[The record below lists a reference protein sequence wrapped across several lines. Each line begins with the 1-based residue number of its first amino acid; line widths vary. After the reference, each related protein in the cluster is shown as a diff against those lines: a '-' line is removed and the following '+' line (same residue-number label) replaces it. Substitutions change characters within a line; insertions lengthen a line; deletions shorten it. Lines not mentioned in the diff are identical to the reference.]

1 MAAPIDPLGQIQ
13 AAFRTGRYEISR
25 HAASRMLRRIIGT
38 SEIEEAI
45 AGAEII
51 ETYPEDK
58 YGSSVLLLGFTRDG
72 RPLHIQ
78 VAHSRMRVVT
88 VYEPDPAEWVDWRH
102 RRSTHHG
109 N

>member
-1 MAAPIDPLGQIQ
+1 MAVSQDPLGQIQ
-13 AAFRTGRYEISR
+13 AAFRTECYEISR

-45 AGAEII
+45 AGAEMI

-58 YGSSVLLLGFTRDG
+58 YGPSVLLLGFTRAG

-78 VAHSRMRVVT
+78 VAYQRMRIVT

-102 RRSTHHG
+102 RRSTRHG